1 MKLFGTLCMFLLLLP
16 IRNLQANEAEKL
28 FASCNRTCN
37 RVFIKKVPESYF
49 AVCGCLYKLVQVK
62 NTVMLIENLEQ
73 LETTY
78 RQKNLEHEKELLY
91 RRIIFASIFCLLVIV
106 LLSYARQRQKVRL
119 VQLAQA
125 GSEKERQF
133 LTLQKE
139 TEHRLTRKY
148 IDGLESERERIA
160 VELHD
165 DVCNTLLAFEMNV
178 RSIIPE
184 DSEAMNE
191 QLELLKGIRER
202 LRNMSHEL
210 MPPAFQHA
218 TIDEMLADY
227 VLHLSLPE
235 YMRAEYNSTK
245 GIDWKKIPQDIG
257 FELYRIVQEAVSNVL
272 KHAEA
277 TCIRVELSLKEECLS
292 VFVADDG
299 KGFELN
305 RRIKSVGLH
314 TMWQRANIIG
324 GRMELDT
331 APGEGAR
338 IRVSVWI

>member
-28 FASCNRTCN
+28 FVSCNRTCN

-49 AVCGCLYKLVQVK
+49 AVCGCLYNLVQVK

-78 RQKNLEHEKELLY
+78 RQKNLEREKELLY

-235 YMRAEYNSTK
+235 YMRVEYNSTK